1 MTPSEGSTLC
11 DLFAARRANRGR
23 RRRNSRIVL
32 VRLAF
37 RSRPD
42 KRWTGFHQM
51 LESDPALLCAFTA
64 AQRKPILRRGETVL
78 VFVGTRGSYGVL
90 RGAFVNLGEIPIRE
104 YYPKFGRDYS
114 KFKLFTR
121 NRGIPDGHDDEKIFY
136 DLVPAR
142 DYQDLVG
149 DLTVEWVGA
158 NRRYQRVLD
167 LPFQIGTSRNA
178 SAERPSMANAG
189 SLMPVPVPVPE
200 PTWLWI

>member
-1 MTPSEGSTLC
+1 MTRSDSSTLC
-11 DLFAARRANRGR
+11 DLFAARRASGGR
-23 RRRNSRIVL
+23 RSRNSRVVL
-32 VRLAF
+32 MRLAF

-42 KRWTGFHQM
+42 QRWIGFHEM

-64 AQRKPILRRGETVL
+64 AQRKPIFRRGETVL

-158 NRRYQRVLD
+158 NRLYQRVLN

-178 SAERPSMANAG
+178 FSGRASTCNAG
-189 SLMPVPVPVPE
+189 PPTLIPNRTNEPVSLPA
-200 PTWLWI
+200 

>member
-64 AQRKPILRRGETVL
+64 AQRKPIFRRGETVL
-78 VFVGTRGSYGVL
+78 VFVGTHGSYGVL
-90 RGAFVNLGEIPIRE
+90 RGAFVNLGEIPITE
-104 YYPKFGRDYS
+104 
-114 KFKLFTR
+114 
-121 NRGIPDGHDDEKIFY
+121 
-136 DLVPAR
+136 
-142 DYQDLVG
+142 
-149 DLTVEWVGA
+149 
-158 NRRYQRVLD
+158 
-167 LPFQIGTSRNA
+167 
-178 SAERPSMANAG
+178 
-189 SLMPVPVPVPE
+189 
-200 PTWLWI
+200 